1 VALNKI
7 ILKRLPL
14 PSNRD
19 RNDIV
24 CMKSGFTLVEMLIV
38 VGIGVMMAVVAIS
51 LYGTL
56 QVSSQLNE
64 NAAQIIQALRTAR
77 ERSIAGLN
85 NKPYGVNLII
95 NPNGADSY
103 ILYQGTSYTSR
114 IQTYDQTQ
122 VLDSALSLSISGL
135 IQGGNN
141 VDINF
146 SLYSGTPNNPTSG
159 IGTITL
165 THSSQGS
172 RSITINTLGTIEQ
185 N

>member
-1 VALNKI
+1 
-7 ILKRLPL
+7 
-14 PSNRD
+14 
-19 RNDIV
+19 
-24 CMKSGFTLVEMLIV
+24 MKSGFTLVEMLVV

-64 NAAQIIQALRTAR
+64 NTAQIIQALRTAR
-77 ERSIAGLN
+77 ERSVAGLN

-103 ILYQGTSYTSR
+103 IIYQGTSYILRT
-114 IQTYDQTQ
+114 QTYDQTQ
-122 VLDSALSLSISGL
+122 VLDNALSLSVTGL
-135 IQGGNN
+135 TMTGATN

-146 SLYSGTPNNPTSG
+146 SLYSGAPNNPTSG

-172 RSITINTLGTIEQ
+172 RSIKINSLGAIEQ

>member
-1 VALNKI
+1 
-7 ILKRLPL
+7 LPI
-14 PSNRD
+14 PSTWG

-56 QVSSQLNE
+56 QISSQLNE
-64 NAAQIIQALRTAR
+64 NTAQIIQALRTAR

-95 NPNGADSY
+95 NPNDADSY
-103 ILYQGTSYTSR
+103 ILYQGTSSTNR
-114 IQTYDQTQ
+114 ITTYDQTQ
-122 VLDSALSLSISGL
+122 VLDSALSLSTSGL
-135 IQGGNN
+135 SKNGNN

-146 SLYSGTPNNPTSG
+146 SLYSGAPNNPTSG

-172 RSITINTLGTIEQ
+172 RSIKINSLGAIEQ